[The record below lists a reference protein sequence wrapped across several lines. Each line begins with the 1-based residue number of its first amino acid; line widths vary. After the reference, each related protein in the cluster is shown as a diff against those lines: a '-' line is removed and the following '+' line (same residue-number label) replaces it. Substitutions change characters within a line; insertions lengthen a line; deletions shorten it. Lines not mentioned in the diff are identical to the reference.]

1 MGKAEVVAPAS
12 FFDTFLF
19 LIDFVVKPN
28 FHRLSELAVQI
39 FMEKNKIAQSQYGLG
54 KLDRQRLSFADLAG
68 SNSSLKNF
76 SELISGRVLKPQPIH
91 VSSA

>member
-19 LIDFVVKPN
+19 LIDFVVKSN
-28 FHRLSELAVQI
+28 FHRISELAVQI
-39 FMEKNKIAQSQYGLG
+39 FMET
-54 KLDRQRLSFADLAG
+54 KLPSPNTDWASWIIIDFHWHIWPDKFLA
-68 SNSSLKNF
+68 KNF
-76 SELISGRVLKPQPIH
+76 FELISGRALKPQPIH